1 MPFHGSDG
9 DSSDGSMHS
18 ARKAD
23 GEAIVD
29 IESVVPV
36 GTPMAATSIAQ
47 FIRCNSHLETMEAK
61 RDVNGWV
68 KWLLIAVFAYLI
80 FAPILA
86 VIPTM
91 KEPAVVG
98 VLWAIIVLLCVS
110 KIEYSHRSEL
120 WFICICRGVI
130 VDMPKTDRAPKWLCS
145 PPVLLALVFFLVY
158 FIVVYVGVDPQFK
171 FEDMDTVDSGLA
183 VGVLALLGILFV
195 FLLAKATVDVEGA
208 TGTLSLNLVLTY
220 FGDHTLLAHRG
231 FTVVHFSQIVAFVH
245 ARKQSTKEAIKNKA
259 EWASGKDLD
268 GDGHIGKPPATKGK
282 LVSWLDGGKFRE
294 ARFSWDEVHAL
305 GRDYTQGEPTKLPII
320 DKFSGGVTAVRYLK
334 TFKNLD
340 A

>member
-47 FIRCNSHLETMEAK
+47 FIRCNSHLETMQAK

-98 VLWAIIVLLCVS
+98 VLWAIIGARRRGTNQS
-110 KIEYSHRSEL
+110 GETNPSERL
-120 WFICICRGVI
+120 TIAADLPRDKPERRG
-130 VDMPKTDRAPKWLCS
+130 
-145 PPVLLALVFFLVY
+145 
-158 FIVVYVGVDPQFK
+158 
-171 FEDMDTVDSGLA
+171 
-183 VGVLALLGILFV
+183 
-195 FLLAKATVDVEGA
+195 
-208 TGTLSLNLVLTY
+208 
-220 FGDHTLLAHRG
+220 
-231 FTVVHFSQIVAFVH
+231 
-245 ARKQSTKEAIKNKA
+245 
-259 EWASGKDLD
+259 
-268 GDGHIGKPPATKGK
+268 
-282 LVSWLDGGKFRE
+282 
-294 ARFSWDEVHAL
+294 
-305 GRDYTQGEPTKLPII
+305 
-320 DKFSGGVTAVRYLK
+320 
-334 TFKNLD
+334 
-340 A
+340 